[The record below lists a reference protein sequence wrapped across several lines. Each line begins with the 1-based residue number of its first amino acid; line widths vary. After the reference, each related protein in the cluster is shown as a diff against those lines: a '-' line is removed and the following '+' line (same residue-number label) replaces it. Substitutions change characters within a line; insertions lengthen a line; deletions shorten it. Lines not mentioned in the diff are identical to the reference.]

1 MRRLSIGH
9 KNMLLAKLGLKSRL
23 SDTMAQTLNYCVFL
37 VAFITIVNQLSIKI
51 STFYP
56 YLILISFF

>member
-1 MRRLSIGH
+1 
-9 KNMLLAKLGLKSRL
+9 MLLAKLGLKSRL